1 MSQQPSRVDFPGS
14 GGLTIAAYRWDPQGP
29 PRAIAQIVHGVGEHA
44 LRYTP
49 LAESLTARGF
59 VVYGHDHRGHGATL
73 LEGQEPGA
81 IGADGWT
88 ELVADVG
95 RMGQSARVANPGLK
109 LVLIAHSLG
118 SFATQQFLPDHSAD
132 VDAVAL
138 SGTAAL
144 DLLPLNLDAPVDL
157 SMFNAGIPS
166 PRTEF
171 DWISRDEAQVDAY
184 LADPLCGFGLDISG
198 MKGMV
203 GGAVSVAADERV
215 AAIRPDLPLYI
226 AVGDKDPVNGE
237 LVLVNALVQRYEKA
251 GLTDITLRVW
261 EGARHEIFNEINRDE
276 VVADLLAWIDEK
288 LG

>member
-1 MSQQPSRVDFPGS
+1 VSQQPTRVDFHSS
-14 GGLTIAAYRWDPQGP
+14 GGLTVAAYRWDPQGT

-49 LAESLTARGF
+49 LAEILASCGF
-59 VVYGHDHRGHGATL
+59 VVYAHDHRGHGATL
-73 LEGQEPGA
+73 LDGQEPGA
-81 IGADGWT
+81 IGADGWI

-95 RMGQSARVANPGLK
+95 RMGRNARTANPGLK

-118 SFATQQFLPDHSAD
+118 SFATQQFLPEHSAE
-132 VDAVAL
+132 VDAVVL

-144 DLLPLNLDAPVDL
+144 DLLPLDLDAPVDL

-184 LADPLCGFGLDISG
+184 LADPLCGFGLDIAG

-203 GGAVSVAADERV
+203 GGAVSVAAAEYV
-215 AAIRPDLPLYI
+215 ASIRADLPLYI

-237 LVLVNALVQRYEKA
+237 LALVNALVQRYEHA
-251 GLTDITLRVW
+251 GLTDVTLKVW
-261 EGARHEIFNEINRDE
+261 HGARQEIFNEINRDE
-276 VVADLLAWIDEK
+276 VFADLLAWIDRK
-288 LG
+288 LS